1 MARCGIA
8 DGLELP
14 DRADTVIVHT
24 AFAAECELST
34 GRPMA
39 NARGPQI
46 LASPHSGDLAMK
58 LVAITATVRAANEC
72 AWADP
77 LAYRALAAH
86 EQQDEA
92 RDRVCDVQCAE
103 NPAPSTIDLTA
114 AGRRCL
120 VDALDQ
126 AGSVQRALVLLRNAT
141 VALYNNPAD
150 QALRSAALRA
160 VDKARGQLLSDGHL
174 LPQVQPATPG
184 SRFAEQAAALD
195 LAEFS
200 VHLPQLHREQQM
212 WRMKAH
218 WLAGNKA
225 AQERTQVIEQERAQ
239 LRAQVAHR

>member
-1 MARCGIA
+1 
-8 DGLELP
+8 
-14 DRADTVIVHT
+14 
-24 AFAAECELST
+24 
-34 GRPMA
+34 
-39 NARGPQI
+39 
-46 LASPHSGDLAMK
+46 MK
-58 LVAITATVRAANEC
+58 LLAITATVATISDRASNEC
-72 AWADP
+72 GWADP
-77 LAYRALAAH
+77 LEYRALAAP

-92 RDRVCDVQCAE
+92 RDRVCDVQCGE
-103 NPAPSTIDLTA
+103 NPAPGTTDLTA
-114 AGRRCL
+114 AGQRCL

-195 LAEFS
+195 LAELS
-200 VHLPQLHREQQM
+200 IHLPQLHREQQM

-218 WLAGNKA
+218 WLAGNRA

>member
-1 MARCGIA
+1 
-8 DGLELP
+8 
-14 DRADTVIVHT
+14 
-24 AFAAECELST
+24 
-34 GRPMA
+34 
-39 NARGPQI
+39 
-46 LASPHSGDLAMK
+46 MK
-58 LVAITATVRAANEC
+58 LLAITATIATTSDRSANEG

-77 LAYRALAAH
+77 LKYRALAAD

-103 NPAPSTIDLTA
+103 NPALGTINLSA

-141 VALYNNPAD
+141 VALYNHPAD

-160 VDKARGQLLSDGHL
+160 VDKAREQLLSDGQL
-174 LPQVQPATPG
+174 LPQVPPATPG

-200 VHLPQLHREQQM
+200 IHLPQLHREQRM
-212 WRMKAH
+212 RRMKAH
-218 WLAGNKA
+218 WLAGNMA
-225 AQERTQVIEQERAQ
+225 ARERAQVIEQERAQ
-239 LRAQVAHR
+239 LRAQGPTAESLISG